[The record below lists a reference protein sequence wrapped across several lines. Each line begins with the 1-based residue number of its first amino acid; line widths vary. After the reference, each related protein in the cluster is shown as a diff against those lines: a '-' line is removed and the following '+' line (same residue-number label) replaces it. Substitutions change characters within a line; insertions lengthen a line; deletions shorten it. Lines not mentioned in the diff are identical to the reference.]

1 MGNSDDEFIEL
12 VMLKGGVIVNKG
24 GNTKVSFLPC
34 IYMYLWF
41 LSCIAGKTVTRI
53 SSTPYTTVRHS
64 DCSILL
70 HVSDSK
76 IRCINC
82 DKYRKALHALKS
94 KSQKKSECVRLNDQS
109 STVELPDTLHH
120 R

>member
-1 MGNSDDEFIEL
+1 MNDMAQQPIQNPEYFESTLRKLTDKKVCMGNSDDEFIEL
-12 VMLKGGVIVNKG
+12 VMSKGGVIVNKG

-41 LSCIAGKTVTRI
+41 LSCIAGKTVARI

-76 IRCINC
+76 IRCNNC
-82 DKYRKALHALKS
+82 DK
-94 KSQKKSECVRLNDQS
+94 
-109 STVELPDTLHH
+109 
-120 R
+120 